1 MANFDALVNMLLVKG
16 LVANVLFVA
25 MVTELDEAI
34 REFAF

>member
-1 MANFDALVNMLLVKG
+1 MAIFDALVNMLLVKG
-16 LVANVLFVA
+16 LVANVLFVV